1 MISFFQAELTCENLS
16 ARVNDLLSFIGK
28 LSHDCELLFVSYNF
42 LQSYKDKNSASA
54 VLLAQEKD
62 EALKVL
68 SSKLPKRLTLI
79 LAENDSLLVIKNET
93 VDIRSLTSPLSLLEK
108 EFSFSKDELVDTKK
122 SDLHIHY
129 NTSPYTLSKQ
139 LEIENTISALVREN
153 LTPCLYLNSVY
164 TFEGE
169 IYNGQSFYI
178 DSSASIKVRAKAFEA
193 DMCALGGGV
202 ITPLFDEKY
211 EEIFKALTFGIR
223 AHIKETG
230 LTKAVLGLSGGIDST
245 LVATLAV
252 EALGAENVY
261 ALLMPSPHSS
271 DHSVKDSEDL
281 ANNLKME
288 YKILQINECMNAFHA
303 LLNPLASEY
312 NATDYNNS
320 LMLQNLQSRIRAVL
334 IMGFANALPAFVLG
348 TGNKSEECMGYCT
361 LYGDSCGGLFPI
373 GDLYKEEVYDL
384 CKWYNNHKG
393 AEIIPTNCLIKEP
406 SAELA
411 PNQKDTDSLPPYPI
425 LDTFLVNMLENCINP
440 FKVEHSFSTQ
450 ERVNVLKKMK
460 NAEFKRQQAA
470 PILKITN
477 VTVGKDW
484 K

>member
-16 ARVNDLLSFIGK
+16 ARVNDLLGFIDK
-28 LSHDCELLFVSYNF
+28 LSHECELLFVSYNF

-54 VLLAQEKD
+54 VLLDQEKD

-68 SSKLPKRLTLI
+68 SFKLPKKLTLV
-79 LAENDSLLVIKNET
+79 LAENDSLLIINDGAVKSQPINST
-93 VDIRSLTSPLSLLEK
+93 LSLFEK
-108 EFSFSKDELVDTKK
+108 EFSFSKNDLAFTKK

-129 NTSPYTLSKQ
+129 NANPYTLTRQ
-139 LEIENTISALVREN
+139 IEAESAVN
-153 LTPCLYLNSVY
+153 AMVKDSSTPCLWLNSVY

-178 DSSASIKVRAKAFEA
+178 DNNASLKIRAKAFEA
-193 DMCALGGGV
+193 DICCLDENI
-202 ITPLFDEKY
+202 ITPLFTDKY
-211 EEIFKALTFGIR
+211 EKIFKALTFGIR

-245 LVATLAV
+245 LVAMLAV

-261 ALLMPSPHSS
+261 GLLMPSPHSS
-271 DHSVKDSEDL
+271 GHSVKDAEEL
-281 ANNLKME
+281 ANNLKIE
-288 YKILQINECMNAFHA
+288 YKVLQINECMSAFHA
-303 LLNPLASEY
+303 LLNPLAGEY
-312 NATDYNNS
+312 KATDYNNS

-373 GDLYKEEVYDL
+373 GDLYKEEVYEL
-384 CKWYNNHKG
+384 CKWYNNYKG

-411 PNQKDTDSLPPYPI
+411 PDQKDTDSLPPYPV
-425 LDTFLVNMLENCINP
+425 LDSFLVDMLENNINP
-440 FKVEHSFSTQ
+440 FKIEHLFTNQ
-450 ERVNVLKKMK
+450 ERINVLKKMK

-477 VTVGKDW
+477 VTIGKDW